1 MIYYFTIYDILHHES
16 IAHEALEYA
25 FASIGACLCKHWSM
39 PLPAL
44 EHDGEALEYDV
55 TSNRARRC
63 KH

>member
-16 IAHEALEYA
+16 IAQEALKYA
-25 FASIGACLCKHWSM
+25 FASIGACLCKLWSM
-39 PLPAL
+39 MV
-44 EHDGEALEYDV
+44 EALEYDV